1 MTAAF
6 GVEMG
11 VVSGWPI
18 AVTGS
23 VTVEKAVKMKSTA
36 V

>member
-1 MTAAF
+1 MTAAS

-11 VVSGWPI
+11 VVLGWPI

-23 VTVEKAVKMKSTA
+23 ATVERAVKMKSTA